1 MADTTF
7 GMLFNDNINTCKD
20 VTCDP
25 ELVLAEAEP
34 SAIPAPMGK
43 LHMKISVGLL
53 SRIIKSR
60 CDLKYHKLE
69 SDKAMYSLIK
79 LWSSV

>member
-1 MADTTF
+1 MGCYLMTISTLAS
-7 GMLFNDNINTCKD
+7 IAS
-20 VTCDP
+20 DP
-25 ELVLAEAEP
+25 EFVLAEVEP

-69 SDKAMYSLIK
+69 SGKAMCSVTK
-79 LWSSV
+79 L